1 MCDTPEVVTDN
12 MRRAFSDMER
22 KVKSLERYETIL
34 SHVVAA
40 LDNRM
45 GFNAET
51 WEAVACEVQMNTEYS
66 FDDVVQTLIGCCDVD
81 PAMFNKPFTV
91 SVTMPL
97 YFAVQIDAP
106 DEDTASDMVYDN
118 LNNMWPL
125 DIINSYDVDIDT
137 SSIEITHIE
146 EG

>member
-1 MCDTPEVVTDN
+1 MCDTPEVVTDE

-22 KVKSLERYETIL
+22 KVKYLERYETIL

-45 GFNAET
+45 GFDAET

-91 SVTMPL
+91 SVTMH
-97 YFAVQIDAP
+97 
-106 DEDTASDMVYDN
+106 N
-118 LNNMWPL
+118 LNNMWPR
-125 DIINSYDVDIDT
+125 DIFDGYDVDIDT